1 MTFLTFLVWF
11 LVAAV
16 LFFLIVQFWE
26 VLIVAG
32 IVLYVIGNLIWWS
45 FLSTMLWIIFISH
58 TTEGWGW
65 LWLTFLSIYGFI
77 IAAYATVASNLIKV
91 VGDYIFRRLK

>member
-45 FLSTMLWIIFISH
+45 FLSTMLWIIVISH

-65 LWLTFLSIYGFI
+65 LWLTFLSIYSFI